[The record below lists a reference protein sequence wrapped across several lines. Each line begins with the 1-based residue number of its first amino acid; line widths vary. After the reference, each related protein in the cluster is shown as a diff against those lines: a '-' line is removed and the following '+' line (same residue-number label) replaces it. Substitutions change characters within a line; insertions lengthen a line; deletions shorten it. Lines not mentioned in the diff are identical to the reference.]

1 MKTLKKLITYLP
13 VIYLAWLLSSCGGGV
28 EGIDIKMNIP
38 ITVNTNEEFVT
49 QITVTNTL
57 NNSQTLLSIDIGDN
71 YLEGIALL
79 KTEPNF
85 TEQMHIPIDNSVSYS
100 FGEEIGPQETIT
112 IDLYW
117 KALSEGE
124 FSDEIDFCINS
135 DFSFISKG
143 ARTKVGGESSNTTT
157 GITTETVVETTTAT
171 NPSKETNT
179 SSSEGIKI
187 SAKQLVDEL
196 ESNEIRFM
204 NNYKGKL
211 LEVTGK
217 IAGFD
222 TGFLEDEL
230 VVNLDGGGGDWSI
243 TSVDCNLEK
252 DQNEIVGNYNK
263 GNKITIQGK
272 CDGEIMGSPLLKHC
286 IIVK

>member
-1 MKTLKKLITYLP
+1 MKTLKKLTTYLP
-13 VIYLAWLLSSCGGGV
+13 VIFLAWLLSSCGGGV

-100 FGEEIGPQETIT
+100 FGKEIGPQESIT

-143 ARTKVGGESSNTTT
+143 ARTIVGGESGNTTT
-157 GITTETVVETTTAT
+157 EPTTETNIA
-171 NPSKETNT
+171 KEEGS
-179 SSSEGIKI
+179 SSSEVISVVDYQIDFVEGEKVKVYGVLLSMSIDLVYLYQLPEMMPFLTVDMSNLSKEDKRKI
-187 SAKQLVDEL
+187 LGCGA
-196 ESNEIRFM
+196 
-204 NNYKGKL
+204 GC
-211 LEVTGK
+211 EVTIFGQMK
-217 IAGFD
+217 STDEIIAI
-222 TGFLEDEL
+222 
-230 VVNLDGGGGDWSI
+230 NLSSI
-243 TSVDCNLEK
+243 TEFDPEK
-252 DQNEIVGNYNK
+252 F
-263 GNKITIQGK
+263 IQ
-272 CDGEIMGSPLLKHC
+272 
-286 IIVK
+286 